1 MSCQK
6 EGSEYI
12 QLDSRC
18 PYVVQCKTSYR
29 YPLYPNLIGTS
40 INYRALFD
48 IKERFIVSECVRC
61 AGFNE
66 KLLFHHKN
74 KSRMRSY
81 RLTYVSP
88 RILDTGK
95 NFSDAYPGGQKPL
108 PLWISC
114 AIAASHI
121 GCWISMTAYVQY
133 RKHSFWGSFIHVIY
147 LSRFKTTVTG
157 RSA

>member
-1 MSCQK
+1 VSCQK

-40 INYRALFD
+40 INNRALFD

-74 KSRMRSY
+74 KIKNAFLSFNLRIPSYIRYREKLFRCISRGSKTTTVVDFVRNCG
-81 RLTYVSP
+81 LTY
-88 RILDTGK
+88 RMLDIHDCVRTV
-95 NFSDAYPGGQKPL
+95 QK
-108 PLWISC
+108 
-114 AIAASHI
+114 A
-121 GCWISMTAYVQY
+121 
-133 RKHSFWGSFIHVIY
+133 
-147 LSRFKTTVTG
+147 
-157 RSA
+157 